1 MKGLRAILFDM
12 DGTITRPHIDWKTL
26 RARVGVPEGSTII
39 AHIESLPTQEAIAA
53 EAIVREV
60 EMDAAEQSV
69 ANPGV
74 DELFARLYEMPLKL
88 ALITNNHREAMEHVV
103 ATFGLRFDL
112 LLSREDATLKPAP
125 DLFLL
130 AVERLDLD
138 AGDVLCLGDGRYD
151 RMACAAAGIRY
162 IHLTHDP
169 DEPPDGPTIHSLG
182 ELLGVLGLGGG

>member
-1 MKGLRAILFDM
+1 MLKAILFDM

-26 RARVGVPEGSTII
+26 RARVGVPEGATII
-39 AHIESLPTQEAIAA
+39 AHIESLPHTEAAAA

-60 EMDAAEQSV
+60 EMEAAVQSV

-74 DELFARLYEMPLKL
+74 DALFARLYDLPLKL
-88 ALITNNHREAMEHVV
+88 ALITNNHREAMHHVV
-103 ATFGLRFDL
+103 AKFGLRFDL

-130 AVERLDLD
+130 ALERLGLGVDE
-138 AGDVLCLGDGRYD
+138 VVCLGDGRYD

-162 IHLTHDP
+162 IHLAHDP
-169 DEPPDGPTIHSLG
+169 DEPEDGPTIRELG
-182 ELLGVLGLGGG
+182 QLPGVLGLDGA